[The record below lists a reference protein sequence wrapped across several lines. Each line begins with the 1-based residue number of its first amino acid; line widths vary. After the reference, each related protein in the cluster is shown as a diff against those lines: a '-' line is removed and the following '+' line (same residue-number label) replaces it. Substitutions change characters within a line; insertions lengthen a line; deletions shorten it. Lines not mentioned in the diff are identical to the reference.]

1 MKVFIEREKVHKNIS
16 FSGTCK
22 DLLVVLSVNSE
33 EVLII
38 KNNELVS
45 LDELCDDGDDIKLLS
60 VVSGG

>member
-1 MKVFIEREKVHKNIS
+1 MKVFIERENVEKILK
-16 FSGTCK
+16 FSGSASK
-22 DLLVVLSVNSE
+22 LLKLLNINEE

-45 LDELCDDGDDIKLLS
+45 LDEEFEDDDVIKLLS